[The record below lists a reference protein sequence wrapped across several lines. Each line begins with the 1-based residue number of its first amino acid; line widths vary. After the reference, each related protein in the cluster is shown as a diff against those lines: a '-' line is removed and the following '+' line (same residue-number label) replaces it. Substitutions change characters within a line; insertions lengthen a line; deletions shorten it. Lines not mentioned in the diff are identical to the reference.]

1 MWQRHAHSPNPSHNA
16 IRATCMALLPLVEMY
31 CKWELQEDCDDLYAL
46 MLRYDSESELESHEL
61 GRTLMCMLRS
71 ERVDSECLPRHEAP
85 LTRPSPFDVVRERL
99 QAASVAIQDLRAHEQ
114 PVLALSFICGLHA
127 LSIMWF
133 KPPYML

>member
-16 IRATCMALLPLVEMY
+16 IRATCMELLPLVEMY

-46 MLRYDSESELESHEL
+46 MLRYESESELETHEL

-71 ERVDSECLPRHEAP
+71 ERVDHECLPRREAP

-99 QAASVAIQDLRAHEQ
+99 EAASVAFQDLRVLEQ
-114 PVLALSFICGLHA
+114 PVLAPSSIRGLQL
-127 LSIMWF
+127 LSIM
-133 KPPYML
+133 L